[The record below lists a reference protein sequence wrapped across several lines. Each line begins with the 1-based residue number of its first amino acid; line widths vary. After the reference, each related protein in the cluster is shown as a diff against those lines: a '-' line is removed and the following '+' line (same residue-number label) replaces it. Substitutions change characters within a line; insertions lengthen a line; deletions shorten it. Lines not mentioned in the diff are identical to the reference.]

1 MKKHEKSS
9 VFDFILITIL
19 LIFIGY
25 IVFMKMDNS
34 VYRIR
39 DVRSLEEFSDSWY
52 TTGDKEISLEDVGK
66 LAVKNSK
73 GEFEI
78 YIHHTIPAYLV
89 SDTFLNFRSKN
100 LRFQVIVGND
110 VVYSFMPETQQLLS
124 KGNGS
129 SFHRIYIN
137 RENAGTEIGLR
148 IFPMYNDRGSR
159 INNIYLGRT
168 WDYFGKILDQSFFGF
183 QFSIMTALIGVM
195 LIIISFMSKLQS
207 GHNERNRVLG
217 ILTLCV
223 GAWATSETL
232 LPQFLFGYSSKLNE
246 INHILIVVMPYFFIS
261 YLYQDLVYSRD
272 ILIKISFGITAVE
285 LVAITGMSILG
296 VMDSHESIHVIHV
309 CFGIILL
316 ISAIAIIENM
326 SYCKK
331 NNIKYKMLTIILSL
345 SVLVLSVVWD
355 LLSYYLDYDGR
366 DNGSIM
372 RLGILIGVLILVGD
386 SLKKLFEGI
395 KSAELTEKVAEISY
409 VDGLTGFANR
419 SAFELRKKEIQN
431 KADSGE
437 FKEILVGRF
446 DINDL
451 RKLNDNYGNNYGDRH
466 IIKCAEIINEA
477 FGNSGFTFRVDGD
490 EFALL
495 IIGEGSEYIYER
507 GILKLK
513 ELEREYNRTPD
524 LIMPLC
530 IAHGYAVYDRE
541 HFDSLEKAEME
552 ADKRMHEF
560 KNRMKKGAIV

>member
-331 NNIKYKMLTIILSL
+331 NNIKYKILTIILSL